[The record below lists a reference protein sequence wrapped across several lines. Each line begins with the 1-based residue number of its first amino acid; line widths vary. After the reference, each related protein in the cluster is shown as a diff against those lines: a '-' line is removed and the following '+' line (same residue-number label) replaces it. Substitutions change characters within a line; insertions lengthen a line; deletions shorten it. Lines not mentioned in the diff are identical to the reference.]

1 MTDPVEQGLPRAVAM
16 AWGIAANPQRGPK
29 RELSHELIVEAA
41 IGIADA
47 EGLAAVTMSKV
58 ASSLGFTTMSLY
70 RYVTSKDDLLVLMA
84 DAASEVSH
92 PEDDWG
98 PDWRGNVWDWATLVR
113 GVYRDHSWLLE
124 ISRTPTMLMTPKT
137 MAIVDLGLR
146 ALRPAALGRPDKLSL
161 IMVVSMYVRSFCELE
176 QEVAAEYIE
185 LAKDAWAADSQAGAL
200 RELVTAERFPDL
212 QPLIESGAYF
222 GTSEPELED
231 VDFRFGLDRLL
242 DGFARYLEQQG
253 DRTTEEPRPEPV
265 PPEIPDFAR
274 DEVRRD
280 KGVRAAAAKRRE
292 AEAKRRDAETK
303 VRDTVQKEH
312 EAIAKALE
320 RAAKAGARNS

>member
-84 DAASEVSH
+84 DAAAEVSH
-92 PEDDWG
+92 PSDDWG
-98 PDWRGNVWDWATLVR
+98 PDWRANAWDWAALVR
-113 GVYRDHSWLLE
+113 GCYRDHPWMLE
-124 ISRTPTMLMTPKT
+124 IPRTPTLLMTPNN
-137 MAIVDLGLR
+137 MAVVDLGLR
-146 ALRPAALGRPDKLSL
+146 ALRPAGLALDVKVSL
-161 IMVVSMYVRSFCELE
+161 IMVVSMYVRSFCELD
-176 QEVAAEYIE
+176 QEFAAESVE
-185 LAKDAWAADSQAGAL
+185 LARDVWAAEAQAGAL
-200 RELVTAERFPDL
+200 RELVTEERFPEL
-212 QPLIESGAYF
+212 FPMVQSGDFF
-222 GTSEPELED
+222 GTTESELED
-231 VDFRFGLDRLL
+231 SDFRFGLDRLL
-242 DGFARYLEQQG
+242 DGFARYLEQVG
-253 DRTTEEPRPEPV
+253 PDTADGPRPEPEL
-265 PPEIPDFAR
+265 PEIPDFAR

-280 KGVRAAAAKRRE
+280 KAVRAVA
-292 AEAKRRDAETK
+292 AKRRDAESKRRDAESK
-303 VRDTVQKEH
+303 VRDLLQKEH

-320 RAAKAGARNS
+320 RAAKARTP